1 MEIDYIDGVSPIVA
15 DDWDTALYVM
25 YLYLASRPEFEPPV
39 EVEVTRAKGE
49 SRPEKVKGTVV
60 SG

>member
-1 MEIDYIDGVSPIVA
+1 MEIDYIDVVSPIVA
-15 DDWDTALYVM
+15 DDWDTALYVE
-25 YLYLASRPEFEPPV
+25 YLYLASRPEFEPLIEA
-39 EVEVTRAKGE
+39 EVVKAEGE

>member
-25 YLYLASRPEFEPPV
+25 YLYLASRPEFEPLVRV
-39 EVEVTRAKGE
+39 EVARAEDKP
-49 SRPEKVKGTVV
+49 RPEKVKGTVV

>member
-1 MEIDYIDGVSPIVA
+1 METDYIDGVSPIVA

-25 YLYLASRPEFEPPV
+25 YLYLASRPEFEPLA
-39 EVEVTRAKGE
+39 EVEVTRAESG